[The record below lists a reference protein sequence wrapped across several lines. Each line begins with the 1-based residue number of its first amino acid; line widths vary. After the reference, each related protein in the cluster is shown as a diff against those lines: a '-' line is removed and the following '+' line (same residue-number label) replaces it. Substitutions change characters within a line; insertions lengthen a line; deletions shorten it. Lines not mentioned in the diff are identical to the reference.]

1 MEYILHFL
9 VQYRNK
15 VRPKHMYAELGESIT
30 FRCES
35 DDNITW
41 YFGGQLSLPLN
52 AEIRYGGT
60 AIYLK
65 KITELNIGCYG
76 CYSTGELPIPYYP
89 GTTTTDD
96 ETWPLKSID
105 DPFCSSNEAFLNI
118 RLPEKQKKSKI
129 EHYYFDRES
138 DVEIDGN
145 LEKKYNDDEIRRNSN
160 KAKSHLIKNLEA
172 LRGIA
177 LYDIISRSNYIRK

>member
-15 VRPKHMYAELGESIT
+15 VRPKHMNAKLGESIT

-41 YFGGQLSLPLN
+41 YYDGQHSLPLN
-52 AEIRYGGT
+52 AEIRHGGT

-65 KITELNIGCYG
+65 KITKLNTGCYG
-76 CYSTGELPIPYYP
+76 CYGTGESPLPYYR

-96 ETWPLKSID
+96 ETWPLELID
-105 DPFCSSNEAFLNI
+105 DPFCHSNEAYLKI
-118 RLPEKQKKSKI
+118 KLPKKLKQRKI
-129 EHYYFDRES
+129 EDNYFDRES
-138 DVEIDGN
+138 DVAIDGN
-145 LEKKYNDDEIRRNSN
+145 LEKKYNDNEIRRNSN
-160 KAKSHLIKNLEA
+160 EAKAHLIKNLEA